1 MFWNLY
7 VQYRELFERT
17 VMWFH
22 QVSYSLAVKH
32 CGVQS
37 LRRLSVLLCPHFM
50 SSFYVFIL
58 CILCLHFMSSFYVFI
73 LCLHFMYSFYVF
85 VLCLHFMYLFY
96 VFILCIHFMSSFY
109 VFILCIYFMSSF
121 YVFILC
127 LPFMS
132 SFYVFI
138 LEKISSASI
147 DDHVVVWRICNTR
160 LCCEFSLAKQREE
173 TKILHVI

>member
-37 LRRLSVLLCPHFM
+37 LRRLSVLLC
-50 SSFYVFIL
+50 
-58 CILCLHFMSSFYVFI
+58 LHFMSSFYVFI
-73 LCLHFMYSFYVF
+73 LCLHFMYFKSSFYVF
-85 VLCLHFMYLFY
+85 ILCLHFMYLFY

-121 YVFILC
+121 YVFILS

-138 LEKISSASI
+138 SEKISSAST

-173 TKILHVI
+173 IKILHVI

>member
-73 LCLHFMYSFYVF
+73 LCLHFMYY
-85 VLCLHFMYLFY
+85 
-96 VFILCIHFMSSFY
+96 FMSSFY

-127 LPFMS
+127 LHFMS
-132 SFYVFI
+132 SFQ
-138 LEKISSASI
+138 KKSAVHLLTI
-147 DDHVVVWRICNTR
+147 MWWFEEFAIPDFVV
-160 LCCEFSLAKQREE
+160 SLALLNKEKKQKFYMWFNCSWFFFLNEYRQYHI
-173 TKILHVI
+173 TMNN

>member
-7 VQYRELFERT
+7 VQYRELLERT

-22 QVSYSLAVKH
+22 QISYSLAVKH

-58 CILCLHFMSSFYVFI
+58 CILCL
-73 LCLHFMYSFYVF
+73 
-85 VLCLHFMYLFY
+85 
-96 VFILCIHFMSSFY
+96 HFMSSFY

>member
-73 LCLHFMYSFYVF
+73 LCLHFMYYFMSSFYVF
-85 VLCLHFMYLFY
+85 ILCIY

-109 VFILCIYFMSSF
+109 VFIS
-121 YVFILC
+121 
-127 LPFMS
+127 
-132 SFYVFI
+132 
-138 LEKISSASI
+138 EKISSASI

-173 TKILHVI
+173 IKFYMWFNCSWFFFLNEYRQYHITMNN

>member
-109 VFILCIYFMSSF
+109 VFILCLHFRKNQQCIY
-121 YVFILC
+121 
-127 LPFMS
+127 
-132 SFYVFI
+132 
-138 LEKISSASI
+138 
-147 DDHVVVWRICNTR
+147 WRSCGGLKNLQYQT
-160 LCCEFSLAKQREE
+160 LLW
-173 TKILHVI
+173 V

>member
-1 MFWNLY
+1 
-7 VQYRELFERT
+7 
-17 VMWFH
+17 MWFH
-22 QVSYSLAVKH
+22 QISYSLAVKH

-73 LCLHFMYSFYVF
+73 LCIYFMYSFYVF
-85 VLCLHFMYLFY
+85 ILCLR
-96 VFILCIHFMSSFY
+96 
-109 VFILCIYFMSSF
+109 FMSSF

-127 LPFMS
+127 LHFMY

-138 LEKISSASI
+138 SEKISSASI

-173 TKILHVI
+173 IKFYMWFNCSWFFFLNEYRQYHITMNN

>member
-22 QVSYSLAVKH
+22 QISYSLAVKH

-73 LCLHFMYSFYVF
+73 LC
-85 VLCLHFMYLFY
+85 
-96 VFILCIHFMSSFY
+96 
-109 VFILCIYFMSSF
+109 IYFMSSF

-127 LPFMS
+127 LRFMS

-138 LEKISSASI
+138 LCLHFMYSFYVFISEKISSASI

>member
-73 LCLHFMYSFYVF
+73 LCLHFMYYFMSSFYVF
-85 VLCLHFMYLFY
+85 ILCIY

-109 VFILCIYFMSSF
+109 VFIS
-121 YVFILC
+121 
-127 LPFMS
+127 
-132 SFYVFI
+132 
-138 LEKISSASI
+138 EKISSASI